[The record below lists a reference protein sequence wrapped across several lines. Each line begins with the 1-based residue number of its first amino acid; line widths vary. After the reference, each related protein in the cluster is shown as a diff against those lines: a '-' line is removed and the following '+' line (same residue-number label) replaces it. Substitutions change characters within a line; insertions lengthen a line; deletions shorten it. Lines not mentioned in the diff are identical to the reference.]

1 MVFFV
6 HPVFFTLGIL
16 GHFPFI
22 VTDILWPRLKDILL
36 GLLSVQGL
44 TLLMRPVA
52 NYFLV
57 LF

>member
-6 HPVFFTLGIL
+6 HPVFFALGIL